1 MEIENKTFRE
11 IQAAFDKAEKYDI
24 LQEAKG
30 MAENH
35 EHEQK
40 AVHFKTVLA
49 WIRNTAIAAVVV
61 LLTIVVLQVALGG
74 FEGQIVTDSLAYI
87 TQPLALVL
95 YSLIGLGALISVLYF
110 MFPILTTFINEKV
123 NTVSLSTEF
132 LKASPESKLDF
143 LAKIVLALSILI
155 GLTFTAAKGQTCIVQ
170 TAKAE
175 IGTLEEKGVNNYGQ
189 RIDVYR
195 SAVYNKKVSKMQD
208 PWCGYFVGY
217 VLKTC
222 GVETKHVTFL
232 GRARDYFKTENKIV
246 FRKNFKYG
254 VIKPTI
260 KGGYLVGYMFNSG
273 TIGHVGIV
281 ETWNWNTN
289 EFTAIEGNTSNLNTV
304 YRDANKRDGVRLKR
318 RKIASAY
325 IISKV

>member
-1 MEIENKTFRE
+1 
-11 IQAAFDKAEKYDI
+11 
-24 LQEAKG
+24 
-30 MAENH
+30 
-35 EHEQK
+35 
-40 AVHFKTVLA
+40 
-49 WIRNTAIAAVVV
+49 
-61 LLTIVVLQVALGG
+61 
-74 FEGQIVTDSLAYI
+74 
-87 TQPLALVL
+87 
-95 YSLIGLGALISVLYF
+95 

-155 GLTFTAAKGQTCIVQ
+155 GLTFTAAKGQSCIVS

-189 RIDVYR
+189 RIDHYR
-195 SAVYNKKVSKMQD
+195 SIVYNKKVSKMQD

-222 GVETKHVTFL
+222 GLDTKHVSFL
-232 GRARDYFKTENKIV
+232 GRARDYFQKEHKIV
-246 FRKNFKYG
+246 YRKNFKYG

-318 RKIASAY
+318 RKISSAY